1 MSTTRSNVIPTINA
15 AAVAQKAM
23 AMTGKTSADQLTDQE
38 KAAATYQLVMDGAGA
53 AQGDFAK
60 TSDGLANQQKVLGS
74 KFDDVKTSIG
84 NELLPILTTMGSWI
98 LDTGIPAFEKFVE
111 GLKKVGDWIGDN
123 MDVIE
128 AIGIAL
134 GVVGG
139 IILASLVPAFIAW
152 ATAAGAA
159 AIATLAA
166 AAPFIVIGAAIA
178 ALAYL
183 IIHNWD
189 TIVAATKAAWGWVK
203 DAIDVAWN
211 GIKAGASAVWDFL
224 KSLWNGI
231 EAVLTWPFKQAW
243 NGIKWVWDKIK
254 AGAGEVKDFV
264 KGVFS
269 GLASAITAPIKIAW
283 NALASVWNNT
293 VGKISIKI
301 PDFVPGLGGKGFNVP
316 NLPKLAKGGI
326 VTGPTLA
333 LLGEAG
339 PEKVVPLSREHGNTR
354 PVIINVQAGVGD
366 PVEIGRQVASYLSAF
381 EGIAGPQYAKPA

>member
-139 IILASLVPAFIAW
+139 IILASLVPRSSP
-152 ATAAGAA
+152 GPPPP
-159 AIATLAA
+159 
-166 AAPFIVIGAAIA
+166 APPRSPPSPPQPRSSS
-178 ALAYL
+178 
-183 IIHNWD
+183 
-189 TIVAATKAAWGWVK
+189 
-203 DAIDVAWN
+203 
-211 GIKAGASAVWDFL
+211 SAPR
-224 KSLWNGI
+224 S
-231 EAVLTWPFKQAW
+231 PR
-243 NGIKWVWDKIK
+243 
-254 AGAGEVKDFV
+254 
-264 KGVFS
+264 S
-269 GLASAITAPIKIAW
+269 
-283 NALASVWNNT
+283 
-293 VGKISIKI
+293 
-301 PDFVPGLGGKGFNVP
+301 
-316 NLPKLAKGGI
+316 
-326 VTGPTLA
+326 PT
-333 LLGEAG
+333 
-339 PEKVVPLSREHGNTR
+339 
-354 PVIINVQAGVGD
+354 
-366 PVEIGRQVASYLSAF
+366 
-381 EGIAGPQYAKPA
+381 